1 MALLPK
7 IQGVIYAVALAMV
20 AGAAIPVIA
29 SAQAVESQTAE
40 SQPIGAPSG
49 ENMRLSGGVRLS
61 AAYDPIEIVVPA
73 LIAAPG
79 FGDTADTASGPA
91 SAFSGAPAANTSIN
105 TAANSGNAR
114 GLHSPDSEGSA
125 SALPWFQR
133 FTVAPTEPQIL
144 WTNSENFEMQ
154 AGDRWGVTLGYSQGQ
169 RSAQTFELE
178 DFRAGAF
185 FELTERVRLGG
196 QLRFTSPEEEIFGEE
211 TEDRAPEVRFESAF
225 KF

>member
-1 MALLPK
+1 MGFTMAVMLK
-7 IQGVIYAVALAMV
+7 IQGVICASALAL
-20 AGAAIPVIA
+20 GAASAVPAIA
-29 SAQAVESQTAE
+29 SAQAVEVQA
-40 SQPIGAPSG
+40 G
-49 ENMRLSGGVRLS
+49 EGVRLNGGVRLS
-61 AAYDPIEIVVPA
+61 AAYDPIEIVVPE

-79 FGDTADTASGPA
+79 LSEAADSAADPVSSPAGELTANPVES
-91 SAFSGAPAANTSIN
+91 
-105 TAANSGNAR
+105 R
-114 GLHSPDSEGSA
+114 RLHSADSEGSA
-125 SALPWFQR
+125 SPLPWFQR

>member
-1 MALLPK
+1 MAVLLK
-7 IQGVIYAVALAMV
+7 IQGVICAGALAL
-20 AGAAIPVIA
+20 GAAFAVPAIA
-29 SAQAVESQTAE
+29 SAQTVEAQ
-40 SQPIGAPSG
+40 SG
-49 ENMRLSGGVRLS
+49 EGVRLNGGIRLS
-61 AAYDPIEIVVPA
+61 AAYDPIEIVVPE

-79 FGDTADTASGPA
+79 LSEAAAA
-91 SAFSGAPAANTSIN
+91 SASASQVSTPAGVPATNT
-105 TAANSGNAR
+105 TDAR
-114 GLHSPDSEGSA
+114 GLNSADSEGSA
-125 SALPWFQR
+125 SALPWYQR

-154 AGDRWGVTLGYSQGQ
+154 AGDRWGVTLGYSQGE

>member
-1 MALLPK
+1 MDLVLK
-7 IQGVIYAVALAMV
+7 IQGVICAGALAL
-20 AGAAIPVIA
+20 GAALAVPAIA
-29 SAQAVESQTAE
+29 SAQSSEAQAGDGV
-40 SQPIGAPSG
+40 
-49 ENMRLSGGVRLS
+49 RLSGGVRLS
-61 AAYDPIEIVVPA
+61 AAYDPIEIRVPD

-79 FGDTADTASGPA
+79 FDEVRDRAVITPVEAPASGVPA
-91 SAFSGAPAANTSIN
+91 KAVE
-105 TAANSGNAR
+105 AR
-114 GLHSPDSEGSA
+114 GLYSADSEGSA

-133 FTVAPTEPQIL
+133 FSVAPAEPQIL
-144 WTNSENFEMQ
+144 WSNSENFEMQ
-154 AGDRWGVTLGYSQGQ
+154 AGDRWGVTLGYSQGE

>member
-1 MALLPK
+1 MAILPK
-7 IQGVIYAVALAMV
+7 IQGVICAGALAL
-20 AGAAIPVIA
+20 AAAAAIPVIA
-29 SAQAVESQTAE
+29 SAQTVESQAIE
-40 SQPIGAPSG
+40 DQSG
-49 ENMRLSGGVRLS
+49 DSMRLSGGVRLS

-79 FGDTADTASGPA
+79 LGDSADTASGRA
-91 SAFSGAPAANTSIN
+91 GAFSGAPAASHSTN
-105 TAANSGNAR
+105 TAAGTAPNAGSSR
-114 GLHSPDSEGSA
+114 GLQSPDSEGSA

>member
-1 MALLPK
+1 MAMLPK
-7 IQGVIYAVALAMV
+7 IQGFICVSALAL
-20 AGAAIPVIA
+20 AAAAAMPAVA
-29 SAQAVESQTAE
+29 SAQAGDVQPAE
-40 SQPIGAPSG
+40 AQSSDS
-49 ENMRLSGGVRLS
+49 MRLSGGVRLS
-61 AAYDPIEIVVPA
+61 AAYDPIEIEVPE

-79 FGDTADTASGPA
+79 FGEGADTVSGPA
-91 SAFSGAPAANTSIN
+91 GASSGSAGVTAAAN
-105 TAANSGNAR
+105 TAANSGDAR
-114 GLHSPDSEGSA
+114 ALLSPDSEGSA

-154 AGDRWGVTLGYSQGQ
+154 AGDRWGVTLGYSQGE

-211 TEDRAPEVRFESAF
+211 SEDRAPEVRFESAF